1 MPKRKNQTVLAP
13 QVESN
18 LPAEKKKGF
27 TGEQWAVIS
36 TLMISSFLGRLD
48 GTIVSLATPKI
59 ITDFGITVTEAS
71 YITTAYVL
79 GNAVFVPVFGKLGD
93 LIGRKPLY
101 LFGIIGFVLSSMLAG
116 LSWDLPSMLVFRVL
130 QAITVSIDYP
140 IALSIIAFEFQDRK
154 QRLQAQAIWSSIFA
168 AAIVFGPLLGG
179 PLTDIFGWRSVFY
192 VNVPLGA
199 IGTLMA
205 IRYIREPVEK
215 IKGIKHFD
223 WWGSIFLG
231 ISLAAMVLVLDRGQ
245 NWGWSSWESIICY
258 IVSVVTMIIFI
269 FIEQNEKEPVVDL
282 DFFKI
287 PAFSIANISSFISM
301 MGLFGGIFLIPI
313 FAQNILGYS
322 VTKSGFLFIPMAIGI
337 MTGAQLGVRLAQKIP
352 PRYFVSIGMFWGAF
366 MLFLFSGIDVKWGFW
381 DIALR
386 LAFFSFGIGIGFG
399 PLTQAAVS
407 TVPIQEVGVASSV
420 LALSRNLAGAFGTA
434 IFATILSNSSTSR
447 LVEIQNNTII
457 NTTNPQLLKII
468 PGLMEIKATILAYG
482 SVFIWA
488 AIFVV
493 VGGIATLFLPDI
505 KQQNEGT
512 QHAMDV

>member
-1 MPKRKNQTVLAP
+1 MARKKKDTKHIETKEAVTQ
-13 QVESN
+13 
-18 LPAEKKKGF
+18 KKGF
-27 TGEQWAVIS
+27 TSHQWAILW

-101 LFGIIGFVLSSMLAG
+101 LFGIIGFVISSMLAG
-116 LSWDLPSMLVFRVL
+116 LSWNLSSLLVFRVL

-140 IALSIIAFEFQDRK
+140 IALSIIAFEFTDRQ

-179 PLTDIFGWRSVFY
+179 PLTDTFGWRSVFY

-199 IGTLMA
+199 IGAFMA
-205 IRYIREPVEK
+205 MRFITEPVAQ

-223 WWGSIFLG
+223 WLGSIFLG
-231 ISLAAMVLVLDRGQ
+231 VSLGAMVLVLDQGQ
-245 NWGWSSWESIICY
+245 TWGWASVQSILCY
-258 IVSVVTMIIFI
+258 IVAVATMVLFI
-269 FIEQNEKEPVVDL
+269 FIEQREEEPVVDL
-282 DFFKI
+282 EFFKI
-287 PAFSIANISSFISM
+287 PAFTIANVSSFISM

-313 FAQNILGYS
+313 FAQNVLGYS
-322 VTKSGFLFIPMAIGI
+322 VTKSAYLFIPMAVGI
-337 MTGAQLGVRLAQKIP
+337 MTGAQVGVRLAQKIA
-352 PRYFVSIGMFWGAF
+352 PRYFVALGMFWGAF
-366 MLFLFSGIDVKWGFW
+366 VLYNFSGIDVLWGFW
-381 DIALR
+381 DIGLR
-386 LAFFSFGIGIGFG
+386 LALFAFGIGLGFG

-434 IFATILSNSSTSR
+434 IFATILSNNTTSR
-447 LVEIQNNTII
+447 LIEIQNNSVI
-457 NTTNPQLLKII
+457 NTTNPVLLKVI

-482 SVFIWA
+482 SVFSWA
-488 AIFVV
+488 ALFVFLGGV
-493 VGGIATLFLPDI
+493 VTLFLPDM
-505 KQQNEGT
+505 KHTNAKPDHPVDMG
-512 QHAMDV
+512 